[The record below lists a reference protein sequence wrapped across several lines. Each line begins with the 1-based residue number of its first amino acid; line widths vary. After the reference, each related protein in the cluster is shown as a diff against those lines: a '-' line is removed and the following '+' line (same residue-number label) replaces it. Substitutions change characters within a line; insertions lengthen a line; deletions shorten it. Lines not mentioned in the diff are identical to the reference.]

1 MATLYIL
8 DMFKWFDP
16 IPINDPALRCALV
29 PVEILRLLFI
39 PLSRLPSFLLDP
51 ALPRKPL
58 KKDFLEIPLA
68 IELMTPKLPL
78 PEPWPV
84 LFSEESLEPP
94 RIWELGGGKE
104 ILPLPDEFGNW
115 FAV

>member
-58 KKDFLEIPLA
+58 KKDFINIYYIYEKNCKIYFIHSFRLEI
-68 IELMTPKLPL
+68 
-78 PEPWPV
+78 
-84 LFSEESLEPP
+84 
-94 RIWELGGGKE
+94 
-104 ILPLPDEFGNW
+104 
-115 FAV
+115 